1 MLPLPSDLAL
11 DARRSHNRRVPDIF
25 ELIDKRDVEGLRAF
39 LSIEPSATGQRDPQ
53 GLSVLMRAFYRGP
66 EMVALVRAADPP
78 LDEWDRILV
87 GESKNLPNHDAWSP
101 DGFMPLHI
109 AAFAKNLAATR
120 ALLAAGA
127 DPNVIAKASFAR
139 VTPLG
144 TCAFVNAIDVAKELL
159 KHGADPTIPNGA
171 SPIDTAR
178 HNKNDALLAIL
189 EKR

>member
-1 MLPLPSDLAL
+1 MHLPPSDLAR
-11 DARRSHNRRVPDIF
+11 AVRPSHNRRVPDIF
-25 ELIDKRDVEGLRAF
+25 ELIDRRDVEGLRAF

-66 EMVALVRAADPP
+66 DIVALVRAADPP
-78 LDEWDRILV
+78 LDEWDRILI
-87 GESKNLPNHDAWSP
+87 GEAKHLPKHDAWSP
-101 DGFMPLHI
+101 DGFTPLHI
-109 AAFAKNLAATR
+109 AAYAKNLAAMR

-127 DPNVIAKASFAR
+127 DPNVIAKAPFAK

-144 TCAFVNAIDVAKELL
+144 TCAFVNALDCAKELL
-159 KHGADPTIPNGA
+159 AHGADPTIPNGS

-178 HNKNDALLAIL
+178 HNKNDALLAVL